1 MKFLVIKFLII
12 FTLLSCN
19 SLCAHRLQCI
29 ENWIDKNYLLNEKK
43 VINIDAYVS
52 INNSESFLVNILL
65 DKKLRKVKIN
75 FKNQILIFED
85 DKSTKVFT
93 DTNQLFIDNPDLNI
107 IEIIFSI
114 FPESSLSFFQNHKF
128 NFNNNN
134 YSTRNFYDLENLSL
148 LYNEDC
154 SEINHLSFKKKEF
167 NVYIDKINFSLLA
180 QDKSYFDFE
189 ENYYIYDLRHE
200 N

>member
-19 SLCAHRLQCI
+19 SLCAYRLQCI
-29 ENWIDKNYLLNEKK
+29 ESWIDKNYLLDENK

-52 INNSESFLVNILL
+52 VNNSESFLVNILL

-85 DKSTKVFT
+85 DKSVKVFT
-93 DTNQLFIDNPDLNI
+93 DTNQLFIDKPDLNI

-114 FPESSLSFFQNHKF
+114 FPESSSSFFQNHKF
-128 NFNNNN
+128 NFDNNI
-134 YSTRNFYDLENLSL
+134 YSIRNFYDLENLSL
-148 LYNEDC
+148 LYNDDC
-154 SEINHLSFKKKEF
+154 SGINHIKFKKREF
-167 NVYIDKINFSLLA
+167 NIYIDKISFSSLT
-180 QDKSYFDFE
+180 QNKSYFEFDD
-189 ENYYIYDLRHE
+189 NYYIYDLRYE
-200 N
+200 D

>member
-1 MKFLVIKFLII
+1 MKFLAIKFLII

-29 ENWIDKNYLLNEKK
+29 ESWIDKNYLLDENK

-52 INNSESFLVNILL
+52 VNNSESFSVNILL

-75 FKNQILIFED
+75 FKNQILFFED
-85 DKSTKVFT
+85 DKSAKVFT
-93 DTNQLFIDNPDLNI
+93 DTNQLFIDKPDLNI

-114 FPESSLSFFQNHKF
+114 FTESSLSFFQNHKF
-128 NFNNNN
+128 NFDNNN
-134 YSTRNFYDLENLSL
+134 YSIRNFYDLENLSL
-148 LYNEDC
+148 LYNDDC
-154 SEINHLSFKKKEF
+154 SEINHLRFKKKEF